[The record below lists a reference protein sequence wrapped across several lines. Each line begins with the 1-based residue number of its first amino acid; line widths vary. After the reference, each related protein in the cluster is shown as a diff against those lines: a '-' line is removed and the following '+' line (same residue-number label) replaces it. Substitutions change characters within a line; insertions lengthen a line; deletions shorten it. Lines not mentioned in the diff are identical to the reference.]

1 MPRSL
6 WSGSLSFGLV
16 NVPVAMFSAV
26 RDVDLHFNQ
35 LHEKDAARIETRRFC
50 AEEDKEIRYD
60 EIGRAY
66 DMEDGRT
73 VVLSDEDLDAVA
85 PRKTR
90 TIDIEAFVKLAE
102 IDPIYFDHPYFLAP
116 VGDSEGPRRAYQLLV
131 ETMKQAGEVAIGRF
145 VMRTKEYLVAIQVR
159 DERLSLTTMLFGDEV
174 RSTDGIPTGGKKP
187 AKAEVDQAVALIEA
201 LATDW
206 DPTAYKDEYRARLED
221 VIDRKRKG
229 KKISAPK
236 PEKAPSPVP
245 DLMAAL
251 EKSLADAQGGGG
263 KSAKTKPAGGKPKDD
278 LASLS
283 RDELYERA
291 QKEEIP
297 GRSSMSKDELVDALS
312 G

>member
-1 MPRSL
+1 MPRAL

-26 RDVDLHFNQ
+26 RDTGLHFNQ
-35 LHEKDAARIETRRFC
+35 LHAKDAARIETRRYC
-50 AEEDKEIRYD
+50 AEEDKEVRYD
-60 EIGRAY
+60 EIATAY

-73 VVLSDEDLDAVA
+73 VVLTDEDLDAVA

-90 TIDIEAFVKLAE
+90 TIDIEAFVDLAE

-116 VGDSEGPRRAYQLLV
+116 TGESEGPRRAYQLLV
-131 ETMKQAGEVAIGRF
+131 ETMAQAGKVAIGRF

-159 DERLSLTTMLFGDEV
+159 EGRLSLTTMLLGRRGAVD
-174 RSTDGIPTGGKKP
+174 RRHPDGRQEARQGRDRPGGRP
-187 AKAEVDQAVALIEA
+187 DRGARHRVGPDAH
-201 LATDW
+201 
-206 DPTAYKDEYRARLED
+206 KDEYRARLEN

-251 EKSLADAQGGGG
+251 EKSLAEAKGGGG
-263 KSAKTKPAGGKPKDD
+263 KSAKTKPAGKQDD
-278 LASLS
+278 LAALS

-291 QKEEIP
+291 QEEDIP

>member
-1 MPRSL
+1 M
-6 WSGSLSFGLV
+6 GQ
-16 NVPVAMFSAV
+16 A
-26 RDVDLHFNQ
+26 
-35 LHEKDAARIETRRFC
+35 EK
-50 AEEDKEIRYD
+50 
-60 EIGRAY
+60 
-66 DMEDGRT
+66 
-73 VVLSDEDLDAVA
+73 
-85 PRKTR
+85 
-90 TIDIEAFVKLAE
+90 
-102 IDPIYFDHPYFLAP
+102 
-116 VGDSEGPRRAYQLLV
+116 
-131 ETMKQAGEVAIGRF
+131 VAIGRF

-159 DERLSLTTMLFGDEV
+159 EGRLSLTTMLWGDEV

-187 AKAEVDQAVALIEA
+187 AKAEIDQAVALIEA
-201 LATDW
+201 LATEW
-206 DPTAYKDEYRARLED
+206 DPAAYKDEYRARLED

-251 EKSLADAQGGGG
+251 EKSLAEAKGGGG
-263 KSAKTKPAGGKPKDD
+263 KSAKKGDD

-291 QKEEIP
+291 QEEDIP